1 MDHDKHEQ
9 DDKKDFE
16 PLEIMGL
23 FWSAFGIVI
32 LIATFFVKATPRVP
46 IMRGVITNIIAGVL
60 LVGVGLFSI
69 GKARA
74 NRRRQHVKS

>member
-1 MDHDKHEQ
+1 MDPDKHAYDNE
-9 DDKKDFE
+9 KDFE

-46 IMRGVITNIIAGVL
+46 IMRGIVTNILAGVL
-60 LVGVGLFSI
+60 LLGIGLFSI
-69 GKARA
+69 AKARA
-74 NRRRQHVKS
+74 NRRRRHGKS